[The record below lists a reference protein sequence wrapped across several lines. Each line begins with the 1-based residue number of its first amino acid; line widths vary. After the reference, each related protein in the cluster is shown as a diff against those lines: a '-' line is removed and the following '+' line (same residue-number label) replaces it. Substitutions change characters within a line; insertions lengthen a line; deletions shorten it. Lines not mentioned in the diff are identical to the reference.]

1 MFLFLF
7 GVCGSLSNW
16 GWSLFKFG
24 VSGELKPVGVA
35 AVTAVDEEDLRVTND
50 ASSSLEVIDVVL
62 SAPKS
67 KIDFEEEEEGADDFD
82 TDIET
87 VDPLSIE
94 SSKKGL
100 HDLSEDVVDED
111 ETIVDELDTF
121 VDAVDIFGGTVDVAV
136 FEAVLVDTVVV
147 VEVDLVFV
155 LAVVVVFVFV
165 PVREGLLR

>member
-50 ASSSLEVIDVVL
+50 ASSSFEVIDAVL

-67 KIDFEEEEEGADDFD
+67 KIDFEEEEEGADDFE

-87 VDPLSIE
+87 VDPFSIE

-121 VDAVDIFGGTVDVAV
+121 VDAVDIFGGTVDAAV
-136 FEAVLVDTVVV
+136 FEAVVVDTVVV

-155 LAVVVVFVFV
+155 LAVVVLFVFV
-165 PVREGLLR
+165 PAREGLLR

>member
-1 MFLFLF
+1 MWLIIKL
-7 GVCGSLSNW
+7 G
-16 GWSLFKFG
+16 
-24 VSGELKPVGVA
+24 
-35 AVTAVDEEDLRVTND
+35 VTND

-121 VDAVDIFGGTVDVAV
+121 VDAVDIFGGTVDAAV
-136 FEAVLVDTVVV
+136 FEAVVVDTVVVV